1 MFDPNK
7 PALLADAQ
15 MSNSRHSEDGTPEFS
30 LSKAVEDVSTHGYAL
45 TETLTEKEKR
55 LSALQAAHSDVE
67 KKTEVAQQELRSKV
81 REILL
86 LECEMEQAERRI
98 TVLHGRCVFISK
110 ENTELQILISE
121 EEESAAM
128 TLAGFSTY
136 RKKME
141 DHRAAV
147 LHASSQTE
155 VHKELE
161 EKRALVRMLR
171 QKKEEL
177 MEDLKS
183 SDGNTVQMAKREV
196 DALKDE
202 ICRTRKT
209 IAERREQLRKEVETH
224 AQIKQDIGIQNRR
237 YEAIVKRLHCQLSRA
252 QAVQR
257 QMSEDIYRMERQ
269 LAELKQQQE
278 SSPDLAVSG
287 YENIVS
293 GLYHFQKHDL

>member
-183 SDGNTVQMAKREV
+183 SDGNTVQMAK
-196 DALKDE
+196 
-202 ICRTRKT
+202 
-209 IAERREQLRKEVETH
+209 
-224 AQIKQDIGIQNRR
+224 IQNRR